1 MLNLCGIGIG
11 DGWVAPVIQ
20 EATYGDYAYTHGL
33 IDMVQKDKVNELYKC
48 CEIAVKNSG
57 PVSSAEADKL
67 CNKIEEYIV
76 NVSGGVNVYDVRITG
91 DYSFDK
97 ISAYLN
103 QTAVRDAL
111 HVSPLVG
118 PWTESSIIVADI
130 LERGEQDSS
139 AHLFPKLIET
149 IRVLIYNGLYDM
161 DCNFIGTD
169 NWLASINWQGGDNF
183 KSLPRKT
190 WIDNGKVLGSYRTTG
205 NLTQVLVKDA
215 GHLVPMDQPESAL
228 KLLNTFLEKA
238 SF

>member
-1 MLNLCGIGIG
+1 LGCLSIGIG

-33 IDMVQKDKVNELYKC
+33 IDMVQMDKVSELYRC
-48 CEIAVKNSG
+48 CKIAVWESG
-57 PVSSAEADKL
+57 PVSSPEADKL
-67 CNKIEEYIV
+67 CNKIEEYIAD
-76 NVSGGVNVYDVRITG
+76 VSGGVNVYDVRITG

-111 HVSPLVG
+111 HVSPLAG
-118 PWTESSIIVADI
+118 PWTDTSSIVADI

-169 NWLASINWQGGDNF
+169 NWLASIDWQGSDNF
-183 KSLPRKT
+183 KNSPRKT
-190 WIDNGKVLGSYRTTG
+190 WMDNGKVLGSYRTAG

-228 KLLNTFLEKA
+228 KLFNTFLGKA